1 MKTAIIVK
9 YKDINRIILIPK
21 VSTDQIFRISSS
33 LIGLQKESSQIVC
46 EDDLKNALKVIGI
59 TEFEIVQI
67 IAEIN

>member
-21 VSTDQIFRISSS
+21 VSTDQMFRISSS
-33 LIGLQKESSQIVC
+33 LIDLQKESSQIVC

>member
-1 MKTAIIVK
+1 MKAAIIVK
-9 YKDINRIILIPK
+9 YKGINRIILIPK

-67 IAEIN
+67 VAEIN

>member
-9 YKDINRIILIPK
+9 YKDINRVILIPK